1 MFGYKIIKSKEIER
15 LKSDLEALEI
25 ELEDANE
32 TIEAQAKNILELL
45 DTIKNQDSIIA
56 NLTKNTTTTDSD
68 VQEEKPVKKVRRK
81 TTKKINKKE
90 D

>member
-1 MFGYKIIKSKEIER
+1 MFGYKLIKKSEIED
-15 LKSDLEALEI
+15 LKSDLEALEL

-32 TIEAQAKNILELL
+32 TIEAQAKDILKLL

-56 NLTKNTTTTDSD
+56 NLSKNTTTDSD

>member
-1 MFGYKIIKSKEIER
+1 MFGYKLIKKSEIEK
-15 LKSDLEALEI
+15 LKSDLETLEL

-32 TIEAQAKNILELL
+32 TIEAQAKDILKLL

-56 NLTKNTTTTDSD
+56 NLSKNTTTDSD

>member
-1 MFGYKIIKSKEIER
+1 
-15 LKSDLEALEI
+15 
-25 ELEDANE
+25 
-32 TIEAQAKNILELL
+32 LL

-56 NLTKNTTTTDSD
+56 NLSKNTTTDTD

>member
-1 MFGYKIIKSKEIER
+1 MFGFKIIKSKEIKK
-15 LKSDLEALEI
+15 LKSDLEALEL

-32 TIEAQAKNILELL
+32 TIEAQAKDILELL

-56 NLTKNTTTTDSD
+56 NLTKNTKTDSD

-81 TTKKINKKE
+81 TTKKINKK
-90 D
+90 DD

>member
-1 MFGYKIIKSKEIER
+1 MFGFKIIKSKEIER
-15 LKSDLEALEI
+15 LKSDLEALEL

-56 NLTKNTTTTDSD
+56 NLTKNTKTDSD

>member
-1 MFGYKIIKSKEIER
+1 MFGFKIIKSKEIKK
-15 LKSDLEALEI
+15 LKSDLEALEL

-32 TIEAQAKNILELL
+32 TIEAQAKDILKLL

-56 NLTKNTTTTDSD
+56 NLTKNTTTDSD

>member
-1 MFGYKIIKSKEIER
+1 MFGFKIIKSKEIER

-32 TIEAQAKNILELL
+32 TIEAQAKDILKLL
-45 DTIKNQDSIIA
+45 DTIKNQDDIIA
-56 NLTKNTTTTDSD
+56 NLSKNTTTDSD
-68 VQEEKPVKKVRRK
+68 AQEEKPVKKVRRK